1 MMKVY
6 KVPRNYQYF
15 INRDTGYI
23 IINIRELI
31 DSSYE
36 INIIYLVYITKLDFY
51 TEKIDIRR

>member
-1 MMKVY
+1 MKVY

-15 INRDTGYI
+15 INRGTGYI